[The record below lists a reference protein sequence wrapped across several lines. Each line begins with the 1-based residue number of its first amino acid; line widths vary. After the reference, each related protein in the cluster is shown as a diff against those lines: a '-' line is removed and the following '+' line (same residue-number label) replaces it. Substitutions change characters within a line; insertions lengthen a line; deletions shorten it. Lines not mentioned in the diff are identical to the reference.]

1 MQQRSLYRMG
11 CARLSLIIFW
21 ETRSPQYPEGTIL
34 YMLLICLIWD
44 CSKFVPQP
52 PLPSPKKAVKL
63 NFGCPDS
70 VLSIFFDFSW
80 GFIFCSAPMGH
91 GGWEPDSVPIK
102 SGPSRSNWNFQGD
115 VEGIIGA
122 WAPSISHMKGWF
134 TDSNPGHMCSQV
146 FEIWVSTQK

>member
-44 CSKFVPQP
+44 CPKFVPQP

-102 SGPSRSNWNFQGD
+102 SGSPRSNWNFQGD
-115 VEGIIGA
+115 TNANGQGIGTFRTNQ
-122 WAPSISHMKGWF
+122 SIVRSL
-134 TDSNPGHMCSQV
+134 SLEPPG
-146 FEIWVSTQK
+146 

>member
-1 MQQRSLYRMG
+1 M
-11 CARLSLIIFW
+11 
-21 ETRSPQYPEGTIL
+21 
-34 YMLLICLIWD
+34 ICLIWD

-63 NFGCPDS
+63 NLGCPDS

-102 SGPSRSNWNFQGD
+102 SGPPRSNWNFQGD
-115 VEGIIGA
+115 ATTITIVSGNQPLASDIKGITRWRIYESLLFFGFMT
-122 WAPSISHMKGWF
+122 SSLFKSLSG
-134 TDSNPGHMCSQV
+134 
-146 FEIWVSTQK
+146 EIVVYTV